1 MPKLTVKANFGFGT
15 MAIASLCPP
24 VAKLAFLLVD
34 RSAPQETLIQTET
47 AMKADPVAAGYS
59 SILASHDAHHIN
71 NTHTLPTTLNQHV
84 WTWKE
89 WKGEFY
95 LGQD

>member
-1 MPKLTVKANFGFGT
+1 MAITSLYSSVTKLT
-15 MAIASLCPP
+15 
-24 VAKLAFLLVD
+24 FLLVEC
-34 RSAPQETLIQTET
+34 SAPQETLIQAET
-47 AMKADPVAAGYS
+47 AMKTDPVATGYS
-59 SILASHDAHHIN
+59 SILASHNAHHIN

-84 WTWKE
+84 WMWKE